1 MPVSLL
7 NIFPRPQ
14 DLMAVAVEDLATVM
28 FEFLRPDH
36 SGRFSF
42 VALIDQLFPLNP
54 PSYPD
59 ASKEETMIALAE
71 GLSWLETHGLVIK
84 DPRQPNHFYILTRR
98 AKALRGKA
106 DVESYRKGRI
116 LPVDLLGPRL
126 VDKVQSQF
134 LRGDYDVAVFQA
146 FKEVE
151 VATRKAARLGDDV
164 LGVNVMRKAFH
175 PEAGPLTDL
184 TKLPGER
191 ESEMHM
197 FSGAIGH
204 AKNPGSHRDVAMSPT
219 EAARLIIFAS
229 YLLSIVRQRSP
240 EALPSL

>member
-1 MPVSLL
+1 
-7 NIFPRPQ
+7 
-14 DLMAVAVEDLATVM
+14 
-28 FEFLRPDH
+28 
-36 SGRFSF
+36 
-42 VALIDQLFPLNP
+42 
-54 PSYPD
+54 
-59 ASKEETMIALAE
+59 
-71 GLSWLETHGLVIK
+71 
-84 DPRQPNHFYILTRR
+84 
-98 AKALRGKA
+98 LRGKA
-106 DVESYRKGRI
+106 DVEAYRKGRI
-116 LPVDLLGPRL
+116 LPVELLESVL
-126 VDKVQSQF
+126 ADKVQPQF

-175 PEAGPLTDL
+175 PETGPLAHM
-184 TKLPGER
+184 TKQGGER

-229 YLLSIVRQRSP
+229 YLLSIVRQRAP
-240 EALPSL
+240 EG